1 MNEFQQSNLYC
12 GTMRLKKL
20 FNAVVHI
27 ASLLHQQATPTN
39 EGLQSPPS
47 TPHYNESQLPSTSP
61 STSPSPTPWSIRMA
75 ESVIRQ
81 SPDLVLYN
89 GAAKVKWKY
98 DFAML
103 GIVISKLDDGS
114 QNTKFYKYAKDFMDD
129 LVLSD
134 GTMIKYDMSA
144 YNLDFVQPA
153 KMLVLLYQD
162 TGEPQYLSSI
172 KTVARQ
178 LEDQPRTESGGY
190 FHKLRYPYQMWLDGI
205 YMSSP
210 FMAQYAEAF
219 GEEKW
224 YDEAV
229 FQMTHIYEK
238 TRDEDTGLIF
248 HAWQETREEEW
259 SDPVTGQSPSFWG
272 RAMGWYL
279 MGLVD
284 SLDFIPKDHEGRDEL
299 IAILKDTTAALKTV
313 RDEEYHLW
321 YQVLDQGGRK
331 GNYLEASASA
341 MYTYTFAKAAKKGYI
356 GAKYYVYA
364 MESFDAMLDQFI
376 TVEGDGGEEI
386 ITLNNVAS
394 GIGLGLGGGIY
405 RDGSF
410 EYYTG
415 VEIVDNDAKGVGP
428 FILAAIE
435 LGR

>member
-1 MNEFQQSNLYC
+1 
-12 GTMRLKKL
+12 
-20 FNAVVHI
+20 
-27 ASLLHQQATPTN
+27 
-39 EGLQSPPS
+39 
-47 TPHYNESQLPSTSP
+47 
-61 STSPSPTPWSIRMA
+61 MA

>member
-1 MNEFQQSNLYC
+1 
-12 GTMRLKKL
+12 
-20 FNAVVHI
+20 
-27 ASLLHQQATPTN
+27 
-39 EGLQSPPS
+39 
-47 TPHYNESQLPSTSP
+47 
-61 STSPSPTPWSIRMA
+61 MA
-75 ESVIRQ
+75 DSVMRQ

-89 GAAKVKWKY
+89 DAAKVKWKY

-103 GIVISKLDDGS
+103 GIAISKLDDGS
-114 QNTKFYKYAKDFMDD
+114 QNTKYYQYAKDFMDD

-134 GTMIKYDMSA
+134 GTMIKYDMSE
-144 YNLDFVQPA
+144 YNLDYAQPA
-153 KMLVLLYQD
+153 KLLISLYQD

-172 KTVARQ
+172 ETIVRQ

-190 FHKLRYPYQMWLDGI
+190 FHKLRYSYQMWLDGI
-205 YMSSP
+205 YMASP
-210 FMAQYAEAF
+210 FMVQYAETF

-224 YDEAV
+224 YNEAV

-238 TRDEDTGLIF
+238 TLDEDTGLLF

-279 MGLVD
+279 MGVVD
-284 SLDFIPKDHEGRDEL
+284 SLDFIPEDYEGRDEL
-299 IAILKDTTAALKTV
+299 IVVLQNTTAALMTA
-313 RDEEYHLW
+313 RDEDYRLW
-321 YQVLDQGGRK
+321 YQVLDQGDRE

-341 MYTYTFAKAAKKGYI
+341 MCTYVFAKAAKKGYI
-356 GAKYYVYA
+356 DAKYYDYA
-364 MESFDAMLDQFI
+364 MESFDAMLDEFI
-376 TVEGDGGEEI
+376 TTTVEGDGGDGEEI
-386 ITLNNVAS
+386 ITLNDVAS
-394 GIGLGLGGGIY
+394 GIGLGFGGGMY

-415 VEIVDNDAKGVGP
+415 VEIVANDAKGVGP

>member
-1 MNEFQQSNLYC
+1 
-12 GTMRLKKL
+12 MRLDNV
-20 FNAVVHI
+20 FNTVMHV
-27 ASLLHQQATPTN
+27 ASLLRQEISPANETSQPPPFLSTTNNHESQSQSATPS
-39 EGLQSPPS
+39 LK
-47 TPHYNESQLPSTSP
+47 
-61 STSPSPTPWSIRMA
+61 PWSVRMA
-75 ESVIRQ
+75 DSVILQ

-89 GAAKVKWKY
+89 GATKVKWKY

-103 GIVISKLDDGS
+103 GIAISKLDDGS
-114 QNTKFYKYAKDFMDD
+114 QNTKYYRYAKDFMDD

-134 GTMIKYDMSA
+134 GTMIKYDMDA
-144 YNLDFVQPA
+144 YNLDYVQPA
-153 KMLVLLYQD
+153 KLLLLLYQE

-172 KTVARQ
+172 ETIVRQ
-178 LEDQPRTESGGY
+178 LEDQPRTESGGH

-219 GEEKW
+219 GEHKW
-224 YDEAV
+224 HDEAV

-238 TRDEDTGLIF
+238 TRDEDTGLMF

-279 MGLVD
+279 MGVVD
-284 SLDFIPKDHEGRDEL
+284 SLDFIPDDEGREEL
-299 IAILKDTTAALKTV
+299 IAILKNTTAAIFKV

-321 YQVLDQGGRK
+321 YQVLDQGNRE

-341 MYTYTFAKAAKKGYI
+341 MFTYVFAKAAKKGYI
-356 GAKYYVYA
+356 DAKYYDIA

-376 TVEGDGGEEI
+376 TVEEGDDEGGDEI

-394 GIGLGLGGGIY
+394 GIGLGFGGGMY

-415 VEIVDNDAKGVGP
+415 VDVIGNDAKGVGP

>member
-1 MNEFQQSNLYC
+1 
-12 GTMRLKKL
+12 MRLNKL
-20 FNAVVHI
+20 FSTVVHVI
-27 ASLLHQQATPTN
+27 ALLRQQISPANETSSSSSPSFSTTN
-39 EGLQSPPS
+39 NNESYSPPK
-47 TPHYNESQLPSTSP
+47 
-61 STSPSPTPWSIRMA
+61 PTPWSVRMA
-75 ESVIRQ
+75 DSVMFQ
-81 SPDLVLYN
+81 SSDLVLYN
-89 GAAKVKWKY
+89 GATKVKWKY

-103 GIVISKLDDGS
+103 GIAISKLDDGS
-114 QNTKFYKYAKDFMDD
+114 KTTKYYRYAKDFMND

-134 GTMIKYDMSA
+134 GTMIKYDEGA

-153 KMLVLLYQD
+153 KLLILLYRD
-162 TGEPQYLSSI
+162 TGEPQYLSAI
-172 KTVARQ
+172 KTIVRQ
-178 LEDQPRTESGGY
+178 LEDQPRTKAGGY

-219 GEEKW
+219 GEEDW
-224 YDEAV
+224 YYEAV

-238 TRDEDTGLIF
+238 TLDEDTGLLF

-279 MGLVD
+279 MGVVD
-284 SLDFIPKDHEGRDEL
+284 SLDFIPEDHEGRGDL
-299 IAILKDTTAALKTV
+299 IVILQDTTAALMKV

-321 YQVLDQGGRK
+321 YQVLDQADRE

-341 MYTYTFAKAAKKGYI
+341 MYTYVFAKAAKKGYI
-356 GAKYYVYA
+356 EWEYFDYS

-376 TVEGDGGEEI
+376 TTTVDDDIDGGGDEI
-386 ITLNNVAS
+386 ITLHNVAS
-394 GIGLGLGGGIY
+394 GIGLGFGDGMY

-410 EYYTG
+410 EYYAG
-415 VEIVDNDAKGVGP
+415 VETVGNDAKGVGP